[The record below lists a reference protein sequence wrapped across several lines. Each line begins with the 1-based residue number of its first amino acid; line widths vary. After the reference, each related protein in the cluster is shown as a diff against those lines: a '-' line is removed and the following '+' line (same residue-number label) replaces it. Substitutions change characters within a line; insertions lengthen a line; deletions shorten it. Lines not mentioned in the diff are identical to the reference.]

1 MSTDYR
7 ILETGVILE
16 VWAGRISM
24 DEFFEYERR
33 LLVDPKFPSAPKVV
47 VDITG
52 ASFDEAIGEKEIQ
65 RVVDLYQHHRDKVA
79 GARVAIIAAKDF
91 ERASLYGRLAEA
103 ERVNVI
109 VFHTLRPACVWLGL
123 NETEV
128 RKEMLRARTK
138 LSGGSSDA

>member
-1 MSTDYR
+1 MSNDYR
-7 ILETGVILE
+7 MSETGVILE

-24 DEFFEYERR
+24 DEFFEHERR
-33 LLVDPKFPSAPKVV
+33 HLLDPKFPSAPKVV

-65 RVVDLYQHHRDKVA
+65 RVVNLYQNHRDKVA

-91 ERASLYGRLAEA
+91 ERASLYGRLAGK
-103 ERVNVI
+103 ERINVI

-128 RKEMLRARTK
+128 RKDMERVRAK
-138 LSGGSSDA
+138 LSGAPSDT